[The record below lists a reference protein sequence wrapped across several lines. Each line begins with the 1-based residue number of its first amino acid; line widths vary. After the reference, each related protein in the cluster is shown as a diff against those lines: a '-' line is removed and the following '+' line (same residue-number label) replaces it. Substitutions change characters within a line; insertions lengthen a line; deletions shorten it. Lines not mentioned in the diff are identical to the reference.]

1 MQMTPDGVS
10 HCLVEFTWSEDDA
23 AHPARSVLLRLLTP
37 TDFANDDGDLSPY
50 LMTRDDGVWRVTLR
64 LPSDLRTSYQFCP
77 VRDRELP
84 ATVGADDW
92 EAVCA
97 LGVPDP
103 ANPAGIGPST
113 WPNHGSAA
121 VLELPAARPQPWH
134 ARRPG
139 VARGEVTQHT
149 LGSSEFWVYTPH
161 GYAGSSADAAL
172 AILFDGKV
180 WAGIDVAATLDNL
193 HAEGLV
199 PPTVVVGVAS
209 IRGLPRNASLVDSGV
224 LMSFLLD
231 DLMPVVTE
239 GWRVTADPARTVLAG
254 QSLGGLAATH
264 AALRAPDRFGLVL
277 TQSGSFWRGANGDG
291 EIDSPALMDEIARE
305 DPRPI
310 RIFQEAGSLERNLLV
325 KNRILY
331 GVLLAR
337 GYPVTYRE
345 YQGGHD
351 YACWRGGLADG
362 LVALLGR

>member
-1 MQMTPDGVS
+1 MLITPDGPN
-10 HCLVEFTWSEDDA
+10 HCHVEFTWSDDDPA
-23 AHPARSVLLRLLTP
+23 QPARSVLLRLLTP
-37 TDFANDDGDLSPY
+37 TDFANDDGDLGRY
-50 LMTRDDGVWRVTLR
+50 LMDCDVSATWRATLR

-84 ATVGADDW
+84 AQVDAEDW
-92 EAVCA
+92 EKVCA

-103 ANPAGIGPST
+103 ANTAVIGPST
-113 WPNHGSAA
+113 WPDYGSAS

-134 ARRPG
+134 ARRSG
-139 VARGEVTQHT
+139 VARGEVTRHT
-149 LGSSEFWVYTPH
+149 LGTSALWVYTPH
-161 GYAGSSADAAL
+161 GYAEGTGNAL

-180 WAGIDVAATLDNL
+180 WDGIDVAATLDNL
-193 HAEGLV
+193 LAEGLL
-199 PPTVVVGVAS
+199 PPTVVVGVES
-209 IRGLPRNASLVDSGV
+209 IRDRPRNEALVDTEA

-231 DLMPVVTE
+231 DLLPFVTE
-239 GWRVTADPARTVLAG
+239 GWRVTADPGRTVLAG
-254 QSLGGLAATH
+254 QSLGGLAATY
-264 AALRAPDRFGLVL
+264 AGLRAPERFGLIL
-277 TQSGSFWRGANGDG
+277 TQSGSFWRGAGGDG
-291 EIDSPALMDEIARE
+291 EIDSPALMDQIARE

-337 GYPVTYRE
+337 GYAVTYRE

-362 LVALLGR
+362 LISLLGR